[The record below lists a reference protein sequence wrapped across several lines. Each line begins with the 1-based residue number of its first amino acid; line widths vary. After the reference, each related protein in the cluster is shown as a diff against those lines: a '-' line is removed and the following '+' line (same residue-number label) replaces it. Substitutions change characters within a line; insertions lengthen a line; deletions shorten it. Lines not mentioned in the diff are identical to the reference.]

1 MNRTVS
7 LRHYADVNPRTNE
20 FKEVAEG
27 ESLAFLPLENI
38 WPSGSADYSQTKAWK
53 NTDTSYTQFRRGDIL
68 VPKVTPTVFHGRS
81 MIAETETEVGLATS
95 EVHVL
100 RPKNG
105 ADARWITYNL
115 LSSQFLDRARGAV
128 HGVGGLQRISSS
140 YLGSY
145 KVVETGIPN
154 QKRIADY
161 LDRETAEID
170 AAVADLDR
178 YVELLSL
185 RRISIVERRLVEASY
200 EMCPIG
206 LLANVTLGKMVST
219 KAQDDGVLQ
228 NYLRAAHVQPGG
240 RLDFSAP
247 ERRMYFSA
255 SEAYRLNLL
264 KGDVVVVEG
273 GAGFGRSAILDTDL
287 PNWGFQNSINRLRV
301 KPSKADPR
309 FVNYMLMRALQNG
322 SIDLATDTATIPHFT
337 AEKLSRFRIPVC
349 SLADQVRF
357 SDTIDRETAT
367 LDSLISESTK
377 LRDLLLKRRSVL
389 ITEVVT
395 GRKKV

>member
-1 MNRTVS
+1 MTRTVS

-178 YVELLSL
+178 YVELLEKRR
-185 RRISIVERRLVEASY
+185 RRIIIQGFNDPHYESALQRLKFLTTSEDHRRLPIKSGDRAETAGEYPYYGASGIIDY
-200 EMCPIG
+200 V
-206 LLANVTLGKMVST
+206 N
-219 KAQDDGVLQ
+219 
-228 NYLRAAHVQPGG
+228 NYLWDEEERLLLSEDGANLVMRNHPIAFVANGQYWVNNHAHVLKCLGDTPPELVAMAIEISSVAHLITGSAQPKLTAAAMGEIEF
-240 RLDFSAP
+240 LFPLEVEDQKALLVH
-247 ERRMYFSA
+247 
-255 SEAYRLNLL
+255 LN
-264 KGDVVVVEG
+264 
-273 GAGFGRSAILDTDL
+273 
-287 PNWGFQNSINRLRV
+287 
-301 KPSKADPR
+301 
-309 FVNYMLMRALQNG
+309 
-322 SIDLATDTATIPHFT
+322 
-337 AEKLSRFRIPVC
+337 
-349 SLADQVRF
+349 
-357 SDTIDRETAT
+357 RETT
-367 LDSLISESTK
+367 EIDSLISESKK
-377 LRDLLLKRRSVL
+377 LRNLLLKRRSVL